1 MFNNPCLF
9 LEFKRLSNLN
19 VFYPEMFSQF
29 EKAVM
34 TSTAKAEI
42 IVKAKFGDLKK
53 LKLESFVYIRVCFIP
68 LRAEQVSKANLHSE
82 QGGINFTPFV
92 LSLPYT
98 KKKI

>member
-1 MFNNPCLF
+1 MFVNPCLF
-9 LEFKRLSNLN
+9 PEFKRLSNLN

-53 LKLESFVYIRVCFIP
+53 LK
-68 LRAEQVSKANLHSE
+68 
-82 QGGINFTPFV
+82 
-92 LSLPYT
+92 
-98 KKKI
+98 